1 MSASAPLGRPSRNT
15 GRVEADCTSATST
28 GEVVSVVI
36 SHAAATSFIHMQVL
50 AATQVSHS
58 MRNTG
63 TDRGAKGES
72 EWAVCAAWAA
82 SALWS
87 RLCWAASSVPW
98 ASAALNQAASLSPFA
113 PLSVPVFR
121 MLWLTWVAANTCM
134 WMNDVAAAWLMT
146 TLTTSPIL
154 VALVQSAST
163 LPVFLL
169 GLPSGALA
177 DILDRRRYFIA
188 TQFWVAA
195 VALVLCVAIL
205 AGGMTAPLLLALTFA
220 NGIGLAMRWPVFA
233 AIVPELVSRP
243 QLPAALALNG
253 VAMNASRIIGPLVA
267 GAIIASAGSAWVFV
281 LNAVLSVISGLV
293 IMRWKRTHVPSPL
306 GREKLPSA
314 MRVGLQFV
322 RQSPRLRAVL
332 WRIAVFF
339 LHATALMAL
348 LPLVAKGLDGGGAGT
363 FTLLLASM
371 GAGAI
376 VAAMFVPR
384 LRQAMARDVLVL
396 RGTLLQAAAMA
407 VMAIAPN
414 IYVAVPA
421 MVLAGMAWITTAN
434 SLSVSAQLAL
444 PNWVRARGMS
454 IFQMSIMGATALG
467 AAVWGQVATVTSVH
481 LSLALAAL
489 TGVMAMALV
498 QRLVTDRHMEEDL
511 SPSQAFKAPVTTTPP
526 QAGRVVV
533 TIEYTIDPARAAE
546 FRTLMQESRRSRL
559 RQGALSCDLLHDLA
573 DPARYV
579 EQIVDESWTEHLRRF
594 DRVTASDVAL
604 RERKLAFHRGE
615 SPPAVVRYL
624 VER

>member
-1 MSASAPLGRPSRNT
+1 MPQAHDADDTVAPQHGQ
-15 GRVEADCTSATST
+15 
-28 GEVVSVVI
+28 
-36 SHAAATSFIHMQVL
+36 AAALQD
-50 AATQVSHS
+50 A
-58 MRNTG
+58 
-63 TDRGAKGES
+63 
-72 EWAVCAAWAA
+72 
-82 SALWS
+82 
-87 RLCWAASSVPW
+87 
-98 ASAALNQAASLSPFA
+98 AASLSPLA
-113 PLSVPVFR
+113 PLTVPVFR

-195 VALVLCVAIL
+195 VALVLCVAIM

-253 VAMNASRIIGPLVA
+253 VAMNASRIIGPLLA

-293 IMRWKRTHVPSPL
+293 IMRWKRAHVPSPL
-306 GREKLPSA
+306 GRERLGSA
-314 MRVGLQFV
+314 MRVGVQFV
-322 RQSPRLRAVL
+322 RQSPRMRAVL
-332 WRIAVFF
+332 WRISIFF

-348 LPLVAKGLDGGGAGT
+348 LPLLAKGLQGGGAGT

-376 VAAMFVPR
+376 TAAMFLPR
-384 LRQAMARDVLVL
+384 LRQAMARDVLVM
-396 RGTLLQAAAMA
+396 RGTLLQAAATA
-407 VMAIAPN
+407 VMAVAPN
-414 IYVAVPA
+414 VYVAVPA
-421 MVLAGMAWITTAN
+421 MFVGGMAWITTAN

-454 IFQMSIMGATALG
+454 IYQMSIMGATALG
-467 AAVWGQVATVTSVH
+467 AAVWGQVATLTDVHTS
-481 LSLALAAL
+481 LGLAAA
-489 TGVMAMALV
+489 TGVVAMALV
-498 QRLVTDRHMEEDL
+498 QRLVADRSIEEDL
-511 SPSQAFKAPVTTTPP
+511 SPSRAFKAPVADTPP
-526 QAGRVVV
+526 GAGHLVV
-533 TIEYTIDPARAAE
+533 TIEYFIDPDRSTE
-546 FRTLMQESRRSRL
+546 FRAVMQESRRSRL
-559 RQGALSCDLLHDLA
+559 RQGALGWQLLHDISQ
-573 DPARYV
+573 PARYV
-579 EQIVDESWTEHLRRF
+579 ERIEDESWTEHLRRF

-604 RERKLAFHRGE
+604 RERKLAFHVGDA
-615 SPPAVVRYL
+615 PPRVTRWAV
-624 VER
+624 E

>member
-1 MSASAPLGRPSRNT
+1 MPPLPSHESTRSVAPTPPPEQTPAADAAVRGNT
-15 GRVEADCTSATST
+15 IDP
-28 GEVVSVVI
+28 
-36 SHAAATSFIHMQVL
+36 AAADR
-50 AATQVSHS
+50 AAIAE
-58 MRNTG
+58 G
-63 TDRGAKGES
+63 TEES
-72 EWAVCAAWAA
+72 VAAQIGQ
-82 SALWS
+82 
-87 RLCWAASSVPW
+87 
-98 ASAALNQAASLSPFA
+98 SAAQLSQAASLSPFA

-195 VALVLCVAIL
+195 VALVLCGFIL

-253 VAMNASRIIGPLVA
+253 VAMNASRIIGPLLA

-281 LNAVLSVISGLV
+281 LNAVLSVLSGLV
-293 IMRWKRTHVPSPL
+293 IMRWKRVHTPSPL
-306 GREKLPSA
+306 GRERLPSA

-322 RQSPRLRAVL
+322 RQSPRMRAVL
-332 WRIAVFF
+332 WRISIFF
-339 LHATALMAL
+339 LHATALLAL
-348 LPLVAKGLDGGGAGT
+348 LPLLARGLEGGGAGT

-376 VAAMFVPR
+376 TAAMFLPR
-384 LRQAMARDVLVL
+384 LRQAMARDVLVM
-396 RGTLLQAAAMA
+396 RGTLLQAAATG
-407 VMAIAPN
+407 VMAAAPN
-414 IYVAVPA
+414 VYVAVPA
-421 MVLAGMAWITTAN
+421 MFVGGMAWITTAN

-454 IFQMSIMGATALG
+454 IYQMAIMGSTALG
-467 AAVWGQVATVTSVH
+467 AAVWGQVATVSAVH
-481 LSLALAAL
+481 VSLGIAAV
-489 TGVMAMALV
+489 TGVVAMALV
-498 QRLVTDRHMEEDL
+498 QRLVADRSMEEDL
-511 SPSQAFKAPVTTTPP
+511 SPSRAFKAPVADTPP
-526 QAGRVVV
+526 GSGHLVV
-533 TIEYTIDPARAAE
+533 TIEYFIDPARAAE
-546 FRTLMQESRRSRL
+546 FRAVMQESRRSRL
-559 RQGALSCDLLHDLA
+559 RQGALGWQLLHDISQ
-573 DPARYV
+573 PARYV
-579 EQIVDESWTEHLRRF
+579 ERIEDESWTEHLRRF

-604 RERKLAFHRGE
+604 RDRKLAFHVGDA
-615 SPPAVVRYL
+615 PPRVTRWAV
-624 VER
+624 EQ

>member
-1 MSASAPLGRPSRNT
+1 MPPQPPHDSAHSVFPAAPPPAANRPP
-15 GRVEADCTSATST
+15 AQ
-28 GEVVSVVI
+28 
-36 SHAAATSFIHMQVL
+36 AAAAALDAEQ
-50 AATQVSHS
+50 AATA
-58 MRNTG
+58 TL
-63 TDRGAKGES
+63 GES
-72 EWAVCAAWAA
+72 TAQ
-82 SALWS
+82 
-87 RLCWAASSVPW
+87 R
-98 ASAALNQAASLSPFA
+98 ASLSPLA
-113 PLSVPVFR
+113 PLTVPVFR

-195 VALVLCVAIL
+195 VALVLCAAIL
-205 AGGMTAPLLLALTFA
+205 VGGMTAPLLLALTFA
-220 NGIGLAMRWPVFA
+220 NGIGLAMRWPVFS

-253 VAMNASRIIGPLVA
+253 VAMNASRIIGPLLA

-281 LNAVLSVISGLV
+281 LNAVLSVLSGLV

-322 RQSPRLRAVL
+322 RQSPRMRAVL
-332 WRIAVFF
+332 WRIALFF

-348 LPLVAKGLDGGGAGT
+348 LPLVARGLGGGGAGT

-376 VAAMFVPR
+376 VAAMFLPR
-384 LRQAMARDVLVL
+384 LRQAMARDVLVM

-414 IYVAVPA
+414 VYVAVPA
-421 MVLAGMAWITTAN
+421 MVLGGMAWITTAN

-454 IFQMSIMGATALG
+454 IFQMAIMGATALG
-467 AAVWGQVATVTSVH
+467 AALWGQVATVTSVH

-489 TGVMAMALV
+489 TGVTAMALV
-498 QRLVTDRHMEEDL
+498 QRLVTDRHTEEDL
-511 SPSQAFKAPVTTTPP
+511 SPSQAFKAPVAATPP

-533 TIEYTIDPARAAE
+533 TIEYTIDPARTAE
-546 FRTLMQESRRSRL
+546 FRALMQESRRSRL

-615 SPPAVVRYL
+615 SPPVVVRYL
-624 VER
+624 MER